1 MAVLKRPEER
11 YTTIRYERLIDKHQK
26 DINELKRKQNRF
38 KDNKERCQKYEE
50 KILYAMQKQEYYY
63 WKTQDPIAICED
75 FEISPTVNM
84 DMVEFHLK
92 HLFPHGNPYVS
103 IMVKDETIRRK
114 MLHLNT
120 VRLKIP
126 HILSL
131 DMNTYINPAIYAHQK
146 KKRDID
152 GEELIIK
159 GAYKELVLETHAII
173 IDLDYRNTDY
183 GGLLAEDFYEQ
194 MKDEGAF
201 NIIPE
206 PSYSVVSSEGR
217 GMQMVYLLEEPYK
230 TFLQSKEV
238 MLFEDTVSRMIE
250 HFFSYGSDPACCDI
264 GHLYRCPCSFN
275 TKSCSYAYILDWEN
289 LRDDECEVI
298 RYRFNDL
305 KRYSLEAL
313 GVPSE
318 LPEAEAIPVVIQTYN
333 EPIQAQK
340 RAKITPKQD
349 AQLNIHAV
357 TFGKLLSNRCSD
369 LRRLIFIRNRDFIGL
384 RHTLLTVY
392 SSQYICLCKHT
403 EDCYDTLLKELLS
416 VNKMFDVP
424 LREKEIATIAESSLK
439 RHYSYTDKKICEL
452 LNITEKELKQLN
464 HICHPVEL
472 TEEEIQRRKDYHR
485 EYYKAWIDKIRR
497 TPDGELKS
505 VVKRRERN
513 AKIIELRQQGLSLD
527 AIAEEFNLSVRTIRR
542 ALNSST

>member
-92 HLFPHGNPYVS
+92 HLFPQGNPYVS
-103 IMVKDETIRRK
+103 IMVKEENIRRK
-114 MLHLNT
+114 MLHLDM
-120 VRLKIP
+120 VRSKIP

-131 DMNTYINPAIYAHQK
+131 DMNTYISPAIYAHQR
-146 KKRDID
+146 KKRDCD

-230 TFLQSKEV
+230 TFLQSKGV

-250 HFFSYGSDPACCDI
+250 HFLSYGSDPACCDI

-349 AQLNIHAV
+349 AQPNIHAA
-357 TFGKLLSNRCSD
+357 TFGKMLSNRCSD

-439 RHYSYTDKKICEL
+439 RHYSYTDEKICEL

-513 AKIIELRQQGLSLD
+513 AKIIELRQQGLSLE

>member
-1 MAVLKRPEER
+1 
-11 YTTIRYERLIDKHQK
+11 
-26 DINELKRKQNRF
+26 
-38 KDNKERCQKYEE
+38 
-50 KILYAMQKQEYYY
+50 
-63 WKTQDPIAICED
+63 
-75 FEISPTVNM
+75 
-84 DMVEFHLK
+84 
-92 HLFPHGNPYVS
+92 
-103 IMVKDETIRRK
+103 
-114 MLHLNT
+114 
-120 VRLKIP
+120 
-126 HILSL
+126 
-131 DMNTYINPAIYAHQK
+131 
-146 KKRDID
+146 
-152 GEELIIK
+152 
-159 GAYKELVLETHAII
+159 
-173 IDLDYRNTDY
+173 
-183 GGLLAEDFYEQ
+183 
-194 MKDEGAF
+194 
-201 NIIPE
+201 
-206 PSYSVVSSEGR
+206 
-217 GMQMVYLLEEPYK
+217 MVYLLEEPYK

-250 HFFSYGSDPACCDI
+250 HFLSYGSDPACCDI

-275 TKSCSYAYILDWEN
+275 TKAHSYAYILDWKN
-289 LRDDECEVI
+289 LKDDEYEVI

-349 AQLNIHAV
+349 AQPNIHAA
-357 TFGKLLSNRCSD
+357 TFGKMLSNRCSD

-439 RHYSYTDKKICEL
+439 RHYSYTDEKICEL

-513 AKIIELRQQGLSLD
+513 AKIIELRQQGLSLE